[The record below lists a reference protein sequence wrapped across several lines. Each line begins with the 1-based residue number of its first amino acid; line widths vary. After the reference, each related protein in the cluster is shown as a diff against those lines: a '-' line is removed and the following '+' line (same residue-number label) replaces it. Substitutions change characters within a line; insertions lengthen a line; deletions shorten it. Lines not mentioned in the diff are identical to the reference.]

1 MPSKID
7 RIELYH
13 KHCYSC
19 DRFNDFGTLR
29 QFIITE
35 RLPLDTLVIKRIE
48 TDPEWQEEAKS
59 IGLDLPFL
67 RITTKDGEVRNID
80 YKEWAKKIER
90 RAKRKVKTTSLKK
103 SATKNQ
109 SLINEAKESQNEPNA
124 SEN

>member
-19 DRFNDFGTLR
+19 DKFNDFGTLR

-48 TDPEWQEEAKS
+48 TDPEWQEEAKN

-67 RITTKDGEVRNID
+67 RITMKNGEVVNINYD
-80 YKEWAKKIER
+80 EWVNKLTKKKVKRPRKKIIT
-90 RAKRKVKTTSLKK
+90 KKTVMTTDDV
-103 SATKNQ
+103 ATKG
-109 SLINEAKESQNEPNA
+109 IGEDGR
-124 SEN
+124 